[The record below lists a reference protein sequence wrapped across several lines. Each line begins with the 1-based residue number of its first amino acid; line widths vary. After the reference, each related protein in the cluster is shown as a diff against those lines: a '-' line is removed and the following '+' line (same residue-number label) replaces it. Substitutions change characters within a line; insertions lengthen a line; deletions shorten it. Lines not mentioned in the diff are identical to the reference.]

1 MAILRVLWKL
11 QKKIYFDQGK
21 KLKITANIITL
32 NEEKNIEAVIK
43 SVQKVCDEVLVVDSL
58 SNDRTCEIAESLGA
72 KVIKQAYLGDGPQK
86 AFGATYASN
95 DWILSIDA
103 DERLDLN
110 AIEEIK
116 NLDLENS
123 SYDAYSFAR
132 KTFVG
137 KNYIKLWYPDR
148 VTRLYNRKK
157 CGFSIAKGHARVETK
172 NIKDLKADM
181 LHYSYDDYVHMV
193 RTTEKFIKRGAILAL
208 EDGQEANNFDPIIHG
223 VGALF
228 KTLVLKGGMFHGING
243 WNVAVISAFSSYMKY
258 AVMLDMQTQ
267 KNK

>member
-1 MAILRVLWKL
+1 M
-11 QKKIYFDQGK
+11 
-21 KLKITANIITL
+21 
-32 NEEKNIEAVIK
+32 
-43 SVQKVCDEVLVVDSL
+43 VVDSL

-157 CGFSIAKGHARVETK
+157 CGFSIAKGHAKVETK

-258 AVMLDMQTQ
+258 AVMLDMQKQ

>member
-157 CGFSIAKGHARVETK
+157 CGFSIAKGHAKVETK